1 MLSMANMKRLYG
13 FDEEGVKAQEGVFH
27 LLKTGAS
34 FPTKVQKGF
43 DKMMPDSFERS
54 PSASKRTEPD
64 SEPVEKPLEQSME
77 AMTLPFLAFA

>member
-13 FDEEGVKAQEGVFH
+13 FDEESVKAWEELFH
-27 LLKTGAS
+27 LLKIDAS

-54 PSASKRTEPD
+54 PSVKEDGTG
-64 SEPVEKPLEQSME
+64 
-77 AMTLPFLAFA
+77 